1 MSHIITTIGRG
12 LIPVQVE
19 YDITDDDDQGISV
32 ELVSVDLYGAT
43 KDKAIRTHI
52 DVSGLL
58 TDSVYA
64 SLEHDCKAH
73 EVAERIRLADGDGYA
88 KRHTLSHY
96 MQQLAA
102 IGGV

>member
-19 YDITDDDDQGISV
+19 YDITDDDDHGISV

-43 KDKAIRTHI
+43 KDKAVRTHI

-73 EVAERIRLADGDGYA
+73 ELSERNRLNDGSA

>member
-32 ELVSVDLYGAT
+32 EVQSVDLYASADHRALRGF
-43 KDKAIRTHI
+43 IN
-52 DVSGLL
+52 VSGLL